1 MNVRQRRLPA
11 RVVLAVRA
19 ALPSPR
25 PQGWQALQFAAGL
38 AEHVPTTLIGDAGRP
53 DGGPATLERWLGRP
67 LPAALTPVVP
77 SRPSRPP
84 LAGVLFRRALARA
97 ASPDAVLVCRDPRVA
112 AAQPRRRWSHV
123 VMEWHVR
130 PEPGYGA
137 LTRPDLHVTVARGL
151 ADDLRACGV
160 PDDRILLLANACGLD
175 PERARRRSP
184 SADGPVIAMGLH
196 RRGGLDLA
204 LDAWAADASLPPLH
218 IVGRDQGGARAD
230 AWSAAVARRG
240 LPGRV
245 QLLGPAWGPARE
257 ALLDGAAT
265 WLAAYPD
272 DADTRTRLCPLQVA
286 DALGSGLPLVAPDLP
301 SIQDL
306 AGTAPWSP
314 YRPDDPADLARA
326 VHAARGAPAP
336 SAPRPTWADR
346 AATLLGALAAR
357 MEVSP

>member
-151 ADDLRACGV
+151 ADDLRACG
-160 PDDRILLLANACGLD
+160 
-175 PERARRRSP
+175 
-184 SADGPVIAMGLH
+184 
-196 RRGGLDLA
+196 
-204 LDAWAADASLPPLH
+204 
-218 IVGRDQGGARAD
+218 
-230 AWSAAVARRG
+230 
-240 LPGRV
+240 
-245 QLLGPAWGPARE
+245 
-257 ALLDGAAT
+257 
-265 WLAAYPD
+265 
-272 DADTRTRLCPLQVA
+272 ADTDVVRDGTPGQPIELMVAYLYDLIARGNPVGLFGMVNVLEGTSIALATHAAGSIQQRL
-286 DALGSGLPLVAPDLP
+286 DLP
-301 SIQDL
+301 S
-306 AGTAPWSP
+306 TAFSYLSSHGSLDVGHMET
-314 YRPDDPADLARA
+314 YRKLMDRLDDPQDQAAVIRA
-326 VHAARGAPAP
+326 SKMVYALYTDMFRQLPA
-336 SAPRPTWADR
+336 
-346 AATLLGALAAR
+346 ALAEPEKESAHAS
-357 MEVSP
+357 V